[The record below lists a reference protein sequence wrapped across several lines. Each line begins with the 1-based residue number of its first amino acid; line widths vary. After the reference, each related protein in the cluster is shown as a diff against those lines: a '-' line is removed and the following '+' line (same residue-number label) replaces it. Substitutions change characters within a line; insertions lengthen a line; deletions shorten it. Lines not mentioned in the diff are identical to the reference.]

1 MIKKSKKEIMSE
13 KVVEYQ
19 NDSKKLYAFVKD
31 LTGGTVSNQ
40 LPRINGLSD
49 DQIANNFADYFMSK
63 IQNIRDGLK
72 SFKKYEVPKRDII
85 TSMDLLLPASES
97 EVRNVIRKMAA
108 KSCELDSNLTKILKL
123 HLDIFLLE
131 LEHRVFVQN
140 WKTAITRPL
149 LKKFGL
155 ELIEKNYRPVSN
167 LNFLSKVLE
176 KIVLA
181 RFDNHC
187 HRNNLM
193 PEYQSAYCEFH
204 SCETA
209 LTKLQDDLLWNMEN
223 GNVTALVSMN
233 LSVAFD
239 TVDHDI
245 LLSVLHNYFGVEVI
259 SFKWFESYLRPRWC
273 KVNIGDFYS
282 TERKLDF
289 SVAQGSCSGPVLYSC
304 YASMIERIIPSG
316 IDIHGYADDHCV
328 KKRFIPQEDTEKL
341 AIKSLEELL

>member
-1 MIKKSKKEIMSE
+1 MSK
-13 KVVEYQ
+13 
-19 NDSKKLYAFVKD
+19 
-31 LTGGTVSNQ
+31 
-40 LPRINGLSD
+40 NGLSD
-49 DQIANNFADYFMSK
+49 DQIANNFANNFMSK

-72 SFKKYEVPKRDII
+72 SFNKYEVPKRDII
-85 TSMDLLLPASES
+85 TSVDLLLPASET

-108 KSCELDSNLTKILKL
+108 KSCELDSIPTKFLKL
-123 HLDIFLLE
+123 HLGIFLPIITRIINVS

-140 WKTAITRPL
+140 WKTAFIRPL

-187 HRNNLM
+187 QRNNLM
-193 PEYQSAYCEFH
+193 PEYQSAYHEFH

-209 LTKLQDDLLWNMEN
+209 LKKLQDGLLWNMEN
-223 GNVTALVSMN
+223 GNVTALVSMD

-245 LLSVLHNYFGVEVI
+245 LLSVLHNYFGVEGI
-259 SFKWFESYLRPRWC
+259 SLKWFESYLRPRLC
-273 KVNIGDFYS
+273 KVDIGDFYS

-289 SVAQGSCSGPVLYSC
+289 LVAQGSCSGPVLYSC
-304 YASMIERIIPSG
+304 HASTIERIIPSRL
-316 IDIHGYADDHCV
+316 DIHGYADDHCV